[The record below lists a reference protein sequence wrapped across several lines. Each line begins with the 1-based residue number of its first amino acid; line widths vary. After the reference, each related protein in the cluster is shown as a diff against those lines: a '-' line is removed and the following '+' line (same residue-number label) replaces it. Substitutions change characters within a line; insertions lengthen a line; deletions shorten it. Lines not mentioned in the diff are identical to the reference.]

1 MREHLLKP
9 RFFTPFIA
17 FIFLISSCDTKE
29 ESVNNKT
36 QTLHRLSS
44 NDIAT
49 VTKAISEKDA
59 EIKSKKVG
67 ISSKYSIEPVAP
79 ELPPEPV
86 APELPYEEYYDFL
99 AGQQISI
106 EIDDRTAPILDQTYE
121 ENIQYLD
128 DLNLFSTEEL
138 AIVTALKDDLESTN
152 NFNISISKFEHS
164 ILALPMTNNKL
175 QRFYNFIDALKVM
188 NNFDPLFFNGGS
200 ITGKSGKL
208 FGSCLSASIGVGI
221 AFVGLATIEVGSF
234 GTATA
239 FAVVG
244 FVWASAEWGA
254 ACKGGGKKLVP
265 PMKKP
270 IKNVEVDLIKLD
282 LNGDLVTEPIRI
294 FILPN

>member
-1 MREHLLKP
+1 MMEHLLKP
-9 RFFTPFIA
+9 RFLISLIA
-17 FIFLISSCDTKE
+17 FILISSCDTKE
-29 ESVNNKT
+29 ESVNHKT
-36 QTLHRLSS
+36 HTVHRLSY
-44 NDIAT
+44 NDIVT

-59 EIKSKKVG
+59 EIKSKK
-67 ISSKYSIEPVAP
+67 ILASKFT
-79 ELPPEPV
+79 PEPV

-138 AIVTALKDDLESTN
+138 AIVTAFKDDLESTN
-152 NFNISISKFEHS
+152 NFNISISKFEHA

-188 NNFDPLFFNGGS
+188 NNFDPLFFNGGR

-208 FGSCLSASIGVGI
+208 FGSCLSATIGVGI

-270 IKNVEVDLIKLD
+270 IKNVEVELIKLD

-294 FILPN
+294 FISPN